1 MLNKISKLSYLP
13 PAGRAELSGLPLSI
27 DSRDLPLTVLG
38 ADEFTVTCSPEALVA
53 RRLIVRLSARVQQSA
68 CVAIGSGDALLLGE
82 VLGCWEQ
89 GSDIW
94 GAINIQEALVG
105 IAHLRSNWVTKDCVV
120 EGRQSAPA
128 AASTC
133 A

>member
-13 PAGRAELSGLPLSI
+13 PSGRAELSGLPLST
-27 DSRDLPLTVLG
+27 DSERLLLTVLSG
-38 ADEFTVTCSPEALVA
+38 DKFTVACSLEELLA

-82 VLGCWEQ
+82 ILGCWEQ
-89 GSDIW
+89 GSDIL
-94 GAINIQEALVG
+94 GAINIREALVG

-120 EGRQSAPA
+120 EGRRSAPA